1 MKNIWVISQNS
12 FKELIRNRVLY
23 AFLFFAVFLLI
34 LMLALGQLSF
44 IEQFRLTVSLGLA
57 SIHMCLVGLTIFIGG
72 SIVYREIDRLTIL
85 TVLVRPMSRTEFLL
99 GKYFGFLQLMFVFN
113 FGFFLLYTAGLYL
126 MGFTFDPMDVFL
138 VFVGFIFEVMI
149 LLATTLFFS
158 TFSASF
164 LTIIF
169 TLCFFI
175 IGHWSEALS
184 QIIMNNNNEMYLWVA
199 RWIHKVLPNL
209 EVFNWRLQPI
219 EPFLQTSFFLEALAL
234 SLLWTIFFLVFAS
247 FIFRK
252 RDFA

>member
-1 MKNIWVISQNS
+1 MRNIFVISQNT

-23 AFLFFAVFLLI
+23 AFLFFAVFILL

-44 IEQFRLTVSLGLA
+44 TEQFRLSISLGLS
-57 SIHMCLVGLTIFIGG
+57 SIHMCLVGLTVFIGG

-113 FGFFLLYTAGLYL
+113 FGFYCLYVLSLLF
-126 MGFTFDPMDVFL
+126 MGFDFRAMDVFM
-138 VFVGFIFEVMI
+138 VFIGFALETAII
-149 LLATTLFFS
+149 LSVTLFFS

-169 TLCFFI
+169 TLCFFV
-175 IGHWSEALS
+175 IGHWSETLMQLMTARRDDDFG
-184 QIIMNNNNEMYLWVA
+184 WVVTLA
-199 RWIHKVLPNL
+199 YRGLPNL
-209 EVFNWRLQPI
+209 ELFNWRLQPV
-219 EPFLQTSFFLEALAL
+219 EPFLQMPFVLQTAAAAGAWTVFFLFAA
-234 SLLWTIFFLVFAS
+234 SL
-247 FIFRK
+247 IFRK

>member
-1 MKNIWVISQNS
+1 MRNIFIISQNT
-12 FKELIRNRVLY
+12 FKELLRNRVLY
-23 AFLFFAVFLLI
+23 AFLFFAVFLLL

-44 IEQFRLTVSLGLA
+44 TEQFRLSVSLGLA

-72 SIVYREIDRLTIL
+72 SIVYREIDKLTIL

-113 FGFFLLYTAGLYL
+113 FGFFALYTLSMLL
-126 MGFTFDPMDVFL
+126 MGFEFSIADVLL
-138 VFVGFIFEVMI
+138 VFVGFALELTI
-149 LLATTLFFS
+149 LLSVTLFFS
-158 TFSASF
+158 TFCASF

-184 QIIMNNNNEMYLWVA
+184 QMMANSNTEMYLAVA
-199 RWIHKVLPNL
+199 KVVNLLLPNL
-209 EVFNWRLQPI
+209 EIFNWRLQPI
-219 EPFLQTSFFLEALAL
+219 EKYIQTDLVLKSFVVAFLWAFFFLSSS
-234 SLLWTIFFLVFAS
+234 SLIFK
-247 FIFRK
+247 K